1 MPLPHTSPSF
11 IHRSESTA
19 FIFLHHSDGF
29 FNDSLINRVILVS
42 VVKYKGSI
50 IPRSRRGDEVGNEVS
65 NEVSSYLLS
74 SILSPA
80 RPRRRRR
87 RRTAALLEKKGEKM
101 KIRRGGRGVECT
113 LAKYITSKTQKLEA
127 NASLINVNDVIQ

>member
-74 SILSPA
+74 Y
-80 RPRRRRR
+80 PRLEPRRRR

>member
-74 SILSPA
+74 SILSPTRTEEEKEEDRRSA
-80 RPRRRRR
+80 RK
-87 RRTAALLEKKGEKM
+87 KKGGKM
-101 KIRRGGRGVECT
+101 KIRRGGEGTECT
-113 LAKYITSKTQKLEA
+113 LAKRKNSRQMRP
-127 NASLINVNDVIQ
+127 SLT

>member
-80 RPRRRRR
+80 RTEEEEEEEDRRSAR
-87 RRTAALLEKKGEKM
+87 KKGGKNENSQ
-101 KIRRGGRGVECT
+101 RREGAECT
-113 LAKYITSKTQKLEA
+113 LAKRKNSRQTRP
-127 NASLINVNDVIQ
+127 SLT

>member
-1 MPLPHTSPSF
+1 MPLPHASPSF

-80 RPRRRRR
+80 RTEEEEEEEDRRSARK
-87 RRTAALLEKKGEKM
+87 KKGKM
-101 KIRRGGRGVECT
+101 KIRRGGRGGRV
-113 LAKYITSKTQKLEA
+113 YSGKTQKLEA

>member
-1 MPLPHTSPSF
+1 MPLPHASPSF

-80 RPRRRRR
+80 RTEEEEEEEDRRSARKKRGKNENSQRREGGQSVLWQNAK
-87 RRTAALLEKKGEKM
+87 T
-101 KIRRGGRGVECT
+101 RGKRVPH
-113 LAKYITSKTQKLEA
+113 
-127 NASLINVNDVIQ
+127 

>member
-1 MPLPHTSPSF
+1 MPLPHTRPSF

-50 IPRSRRGDEVGNEVS
+50 IPRSRRGDEVS

-80 RPRRRRR
+80 RTEEEEEEEDRRSAR
-87 RRTAALLEKKGEKM
+87 KKGGKNENSQ
-101 KIRRGGRGVECT
+101 RGQSVLSQNAKTRGKRVPH
-113 LAKYITSKTQKLEA
+113 
-127 NASLINVNDVIQ
+127 

>member
-80 RPRRRRR
+80 RTEEEEEEEDRRSAR
-87 RRTAALLEKKGEKM
+87 KKGGKM
-101 KIRRGGRGVECT
+101 KIRRGGGGAECT
-113 LAKYITSKTQKLEA
+113 LAKRKNSRQTRP
-127 NASLINVNDVIQ
+127 SLT

>member
-74 SILSPA
+74 YPRLE
-80 RPRRRRR
+80 PRRRRR

-101 KIRRGGRGVECT
+101 KIRRGGRV
-113 LAKYITSKTQKLEA
+113 YSRKTQKLEA

>member
-74 SILSPA
+74 Y
-80 RPRRRRR
+80 PRLEPRRRR
-87 RRTAALLEKKGEKM
+87 RRTAALLEKKREKM
-101 KIRRGGRGVECT
+101 KIRRGGEGTECT
-113 LAKYITSKTQKLEA
+113 LAKRKNSRQTRP
-127 NASLINVNDVIQ
+127 SLT

>member
-74 SILSPA
+74 Y
-80 RPRRRRR
+80 PRLEPRR

>member
-74 SILSPA
+74 SILFPA
-80 RPRRRRR
+80 RTEEEEEEEDRRSAR
-87 RRTAALLEKKGEKM
+87 KKGGKNENSQ
-101 KIRRGGRGVECT
+101 RREGGRVYSRKIYNVEN
-113 LAKYITSKTQKLEA
+113 AKTRGKR
-127 NASLINVNDVIQ
+127 VPH

>member
-50 IPRSRRGDEVGNEVS
+50 IPRSRREDEVGNEVS

-74 SILSPA
+74 Y
-80 RPRRRRR
+80 PRLEPRRRR
-87 RRTAALLEKKGEKM
+87 RRTAALLEKKKGEKNENSQR
-101 KIRRGGRGVECT
+101 RRGSRV
-113 LAKYITSKTQKLEA
+113 YSRKTQKLEA

>member
-74 SILSPA
+74 YPRLE
-80 RPRRRRR
+80 PRRRRR

-113 LAKYITSKTQKLEA
+113 FAKYITSKTQKLEA

>member
-74 SILSPA
+74 Y
-80 RPRRRRR
+80 PRLEPRRRR
-87 RRTAALLEKKGEKM
+87 RRTAALLEKKKGEK
-101 KIRRGGRGVECT
+101 
-113 LAKYITSKTQKLEA
+113 
-127 NASLINVNDVIQ
+127 

>member
-1 MPLPHTSPSF
+1 MPLPHTKPSF

-80 RPRRRRR
+80 RTEEEEEEEDRRSAR
-87 RRTAALLEKKGEKM
+87 KKGGKNENSQR
-101 KIRRGGRGVECT
+101 RRGGRV
-113 LAKYITSKTQKLEA
+113 YSRKTQKLEA

>member
-80 RPRRRRR
+80 RTEEEEEEDRRSAR
-87 RRTAALLEKKGEKM
+87 KKGGKNENSQ
-101 KIRRGGRGVECT
+101 RGQNVLSQNAKTRGKRVPH
-113 LAKYITSKTQKLEA
+113 
-127 NASLINVNDVIQ
+127 

>member
-80 RPRRRRR
+80 RTEEEEEEDRRSAR
-87 RRTAALLEKKGEKM
+87 KKGRKNENSQ
-101 KIRRGGRGVECT
+101 RGQSV
-113 LAKYITSKTQKLEA
+113 LSQNAKTGGKR
-127 NASLINVNDVIQ
+127 VPH

>member
-74 SILSPA
+74 Y
-80 RPRRRRR
+80 PRLEPRRRR

-101 KIRRGGRGVECT
+101 KIRRGGGGAECT
-113 LAKYITSKTQKLEA
+113 LAKRKNSRQTRP
-127 NASLINVNDVIQ
+127 SLT